1 MPSLNGELEQFLIVA
16 RAQRG
21 RACAA
26 LIQQILG
33 NKKIFHFGELISTPS
48 IAALADSP
56 DYQTSYR
63 TLELFS
69 YCTYRQYKENPDAY
83 LELSDAQSR
92 KLKLLTVVSLA
103 EKRSEL
109 PYAVLM
115 AELDMD
121 SLRAL
126 EDLLIESIYLGL
138 TKGKIDQQAQ
148 VLTRTPL
155 K

>member
-1 MPSLNGELEQFLIVA
+1 MPSSSNGELEQFLIVA

-33 NKKIFHFGELISTPS
+33 NRKVFHFGELLSTPS
-48 IAALADSP
+48 VAALADSP
-56 DYQTSYR
+56 DYQASYR

-69 YCTYRQYKENPDAY
+69 YHTYRQYKENPDAY
-83 LELSDAQSR
+83 LELSEAQSR

-103 EKRSEL
+103 EKSSEL
-109 PYAVLM
+109 AYSVLM
-115 AELDMD
+115 SELDMG
-121 SLRAL
+121 SQRAL

-138 TKGKIDQQAQ
+138 TKGKIDQRAQ
-148 VLTRTPL
+148 VF
-155 K
+155 